1 VKRGWKIFWIVIA
14 VIVAIGMVFCAI
26 ALCMGV
32 SFYNLRKDYF
42 GSRLIR
48 LIDDW
53 DGDSYNDWDDEFDD
67 DWEEDLDDDWDDS
80 DEQHHHS
87 GETTAL
93 SENDFKNI
101 TELKM
106 SIGRCKVIIT
116 PAAQD
121 YIHIDTSKLY
131 YQEYDMELK
140 VEQEGNKLRI
150 ESLKEGKVW
159 DVIGAI
165 KHHETNGL
173 AGTLTVY
180 IPQDLTLA
188 LADLSFGGC
197 DVKIRSLTA
206 DKATIRSG
214 AADCEL
220 EQVNFGTLNAE
231 VGAGDLDLTGTITG
245 DITAKCGAGDLDFKL
260 VGKESDYNYAL
271 KCGAGDLEI
280 NDHEYGGL
288 AKVKNI
294 DNNSSKTIY
303 IVCGAGDVNL
313 EFTTR

>member
-1 VKRGWKIFWIVIA
+1 MKRGWKIFWIVIA
-14 VIVAIGMVFCAI
+14 VIVAIGMAFCVI

-32 SFYNLRKDYF
+32 SFYDLRRDYV
-42 GSRLIR
+42 GSGVIR
-48 LIDDW
+48 MIDDW
-53 DGDSYNDWDDEFDD
+53 DEDFSD
-67 DWEEDLDDDWDDS
+67 DWDDDWDDDWEDWEDDWEDS
-80 DEQHHHS
+80 DDPSHHA

-93 SENDFKNI
+93 SENDFKNV
-101 TELKM
+101 TELTM
-106 SIGRCKVIIT
+106 SVGRCKVNIA

-121 YIHIDTSKLY
+121 YIHIDTSGLY
-131 YQEYDMELK
+131 YPEYDMELN

-188 LADLSFGGC
+188 LADLSFGAC
-197 DVKIRSLTA
+197 DVKISSLTA

-220 EQVNFGTLNAE
+220 EQVNFGTLNVE

-245 DITAKCGAGDLDFKL
+245 DINAKCGAGDLDFKL
-260 VGKESDYNYAL
+260 IGKETDYNYAL

-280 NDHEYGGL
+280 NDREYGGL
-288 AKVKNI
+288 ARVKNI
-294 DNNSSKTIY
+294 DNNSSKTID
-303 IVCGAGDVNL
+303 IICGAGDVNL
-313 EFTTR
+313 EFTIR